1 MILMS
6 LNSKQEDQTLR
17 LLTFE
22 CKIEREKKIVLVI
35 SILNRQ
41 QSHKEY

>member
-6 LNSKQEDQTLR
+6 LNSKQEEQMLR

-22 CKIEREKKIVLVI
+22 CKIEKKKIVLVI

>member
-6 LNSKQEDQTLR
+6 LNSKQEEQTLR

-22 CKIEREKKIVLVI
+22 CKIEREKK
-35 SILNRQ
+35 NRV
-41 QSHKEY
+41 SYLYLK

>member
-6 LNSKQEDQTLR
+6 LNSKQEEQMLR

-22 CKIEREKKIVLVI
+22 CKIEKKK
-35 SILNRQ
+35 NRV
-41 QSHKEY
+41 SYLYLK

>member
-6 LNSKQEDQTLR
+6 LNSKQEEQMLR

-22 CKIEREKKIVLVI
+22 CKIEKK
-35 SILNRQ
+35 NRV
-41 QSHKEY
+41 SYLYLK